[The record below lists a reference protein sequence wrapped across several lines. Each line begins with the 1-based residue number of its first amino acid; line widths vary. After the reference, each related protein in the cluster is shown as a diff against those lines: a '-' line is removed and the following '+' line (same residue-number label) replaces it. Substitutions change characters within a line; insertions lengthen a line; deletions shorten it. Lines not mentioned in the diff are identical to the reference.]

1 MQKRN
6 GREEMEET
14 GRKSCAFRGGG
25 GLLII
30 LRGEGRTISRSSRP
44 VQNSRI
50 FLLSLSGL
58 INPDI
63 EKLQEV

>member
-1 MQKRN
+1 
-6 GREEMEET
+6 MEE
-14 GRKSCAFRGGG
+14 RKWKKLEENRAHSRRGSRRG

-30 LRGEGRTISRSSRP
+30 LRGEGTISRSSCP

-58 INPDI
+58 INPDM

>member
-1 MQKRN
+1 
-6 GREEMEET
+6 MEET
-14 GRKSCAFRGGG
+14 GRKSCAFRGEGREGG

-30 LRGEGRTISRSSRP
+30 LRGEGTISRSSHP
-44 VQNSRI
+44 LQNSRI

-58 INPDI
+58 INLDM

>member
-30 LRGEGRTISRSSRP
+30 LRGEGTISRSSRP